1 MSTIQAASLQNTGSG
16 APVIRNSSG
25 TEVGQLCKAWVNFNG
40 NSSADIRSDFNVT
53 SVEDVGNG
61 YYQVNFTNS
70 MNDDKYCLNLSASD
84 NASSP
89 SVTTGYA
96 YGTWKASALNI
107 YAAGFCRFLIGY
119 PANQTFY
126 DQTFINVSIFAS

>member
-61 YYQVNFTNS
+61 FYQVNFANS

-84 NASSP
+84 NTSSP
-89 SVTTGYA
+89 NVTHGYA
-96 YGTWKASALNI
+96 YGTWKASAQNG
-107 YAAGFCRFLIGY
+107 YAAGFCRFVIGY
-119 PANQTFY
+119 PANTTFY
-126 DQTFINVSIFAS
+126 DQAFINVSIFAS